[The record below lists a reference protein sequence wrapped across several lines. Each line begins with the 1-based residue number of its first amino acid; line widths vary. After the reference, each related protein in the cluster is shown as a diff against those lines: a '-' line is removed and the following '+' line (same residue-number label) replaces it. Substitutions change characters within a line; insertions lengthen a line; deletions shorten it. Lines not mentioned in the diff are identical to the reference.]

1 MVRGIGKAQAGPVV
15 GIHLFN
21 YFSIAKK
28 WNIVQQNEAGLIKK
42 LQEGEHLAFKSIVDL
57 YQDMVYNTIISIV
70 QNEQDAEDITQEV
83 FVQVYQSVSSFK
95 GDAKFSTWLY
105 RISITKALD
114 SEKRKKRKKRFAFIQ
129 KLFGE
134 NGETQYHPVEFNHP
148 GVILDNKEKAGELF
162 KALQKIPGNQR
173 IAFTLSKI
181 EGLNNNEI
189 AEIMNTSFY
198 AVESLLARAK
208 TNLKKELKNYYEQK
222 SVK

>member
-1 MVRGIGKAQAGPVV
+1 V
-15 GIHLFN
+15 H
-21 YFSIAKK
+21 
-28 WNIVQQNEAGLIKK
+28 QNEAELIYE
-42 LQEGEHLAFKSIVDL
+42 LQQGEQQAFKSVVDL

-70 QNEQDAEDITQEV
+70 QNETDAEDITQEV

-95 GDAKFSTWLY
+95 GESKFSTWLY

-114 SEKRKKRKKRFAFIQ
+114 NEKRKRRKKRFAFVQ
-129 KLFGE
+129 RLFGE
-134 NGETQYHPVEFNHP
+134 NGEEQYHPVEFNHP

-162 KALQKIPGNQR
+162 KALQKIPDSQR

-181 EGLNNNEI
+181 EGLSNNEI

-208 TNLKKELKNYYEQK
+208 TNLKKELKNYYLQK
-222 SVK
+222 IS

>member
-1 MVRGIGKAQAGPVV
+1 V
-15 GIHLFN
+15 H
-21 YFSIAKK
+21 
-28 WNIVQQNEAGLIKK
+28 QNETELIYK
-42 LQEGEHLAFKSIVDL
+42 LQQGEQQAFKSVVDL

-70 QNEQDAEDITQEV
+70 QNEADAEDITQEV

-95 GDAKFSTWLY
+95 GESKFSTWLY

-114 SEKRKKRKKRFAFIQ
+114 NEKRKRRKKRFAFVQ
-129 KLFGE
+129 RLFGE
-134 NGETQYHPVEFNHP
+134 NGEAQYHPVEFNHP

-162 KALQKIPGNQR
+162 KALQKIPDSQR

-181 EGLNNNEI
+181 EGLSNNEI

-208 TNLKKELKNYYEQK
+208 TNLKKELKNYYLQK
-222 SVK
+222 IS